1 MAGTPTRPEV
11 RRDSRRRVDGNSSAT
26 ASAPVD
32 RGLRAAHA
40 HAHDLAARP
49 GEVPAAVA
57 DPLQGAAGEITE
69 RSEA

>member
-40 HAHDLAARP
+40 HDLAARP

>member
-1 MAGTPTRPEV
+1 MPTRPEV
-11 RRDSRRRVDGNSSAT
+11 RRDSRRGVDGNSSAT

-40 HAHDLAARP
+40 DHLVARP

-57 DPLQGAAGEITE
+57 EPLQGAAGEITE

>member
-1 MAGTPTRPEV
+1 MPTRREV
-11 RRDSRRRVDGNSSAT
+11 RRDSRRGGDGNSSAT

-40 HAHDLAARP
+40 NELVARP
-49 GEVPAAVA
+49 GERAAVA
-57 DPLQGAAGEITE
+57 EPLQGAAGEITE